1 MPSLGGIALYI
12 IGDNRMAKKIDPE
25 RCIQCDAC
33 VTECPNDGITA
44 GDDGYVI
51 DPRLCTEC
59 AGMFAESRCVTVCP
73 VDAVEDAYP
82 REEAEVLISRAADLH
97 PGLFPRD

>member
-1 MPSLGGIALYI
+1 
-12 IGDNRMAKKIDPE
+12 MAKRINTE

-33 VTECPNDGITA
+33 VTECPNDGITVA
-44 GDDGYVI
+44 DSQYVI

-59 AGMFAESRCVTVCP
+59 AGMFADSRCVEVCP
-73 VDAVEDAYP
+73 ADAVEDVYP

>member
-1 MPSLGGIALYI
+1 
-12 IGDNRMAKKIDPE
+12 MAKQINPD

-33 VTECPNDGITA
+33 LSECPNDGITVVNEA
-44 GDDGYVI
+44 YVI

-59 AGMFAESRCVTVCP
+59 AGMFAESRCVSVCP
-73 VDAVEDAYP
+73 ADAVEDAFP

-97 PGLFPRD
+97 PSLFPRD